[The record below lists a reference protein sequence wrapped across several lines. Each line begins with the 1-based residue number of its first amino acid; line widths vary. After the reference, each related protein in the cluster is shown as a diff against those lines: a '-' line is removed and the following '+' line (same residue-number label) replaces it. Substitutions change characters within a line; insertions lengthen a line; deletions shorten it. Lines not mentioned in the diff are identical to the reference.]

1 MTRSSEILSLSLAV
15 RIVLATSIGLASATI
30 AMADGYRLQ
39 PGDTVRISVY
49 SRDDLS
55 GDFRI
60 DDVGEIVL
68 PLLGEVATEGKTT
81 REMRD
86 YLHNALKGKIGSDI
100 NLFVTIAEHRPVYVD
115 GDVDRPG
122 AYPYRPN
129 MTVGKVMAL
138 AGGRHSLRTAGAL
151 VSASRELEAYSLL
164 LDSYY
169 QDAAREARLL
179 SEVAGH
185 ARPSFP
191 PDLQKA
197 ASDPRIRE
205 ILDNERTL
213 MSSRNEVD
221 ASRTASLQQEIAS
234 LSAELATIQ
243 AQRKSIDLKRS
254 LFQRQF
260 DDIEKLVAKGVVPKS
275 SILQLQIIATDL
287 DQEARNAEI
296 STLRTISALDQ
307 SRRQLADLTVA
318 RDADIAGQLQDVQNQ
333 LAQSR
338 IRYDESG
345 KRLAV
350 LFSQTLPV
358 SMLTEESAPP
368 LVTIERSAVSKPIEA
383 DLNYRLHPG
392 DVVRVPWPE
401 FSLPDI
407 PDEPLP
413 GRARVEGTEVVD
425 ADVEPVG
432 QDSGG
437 AEFAGEKPEG
447 ANGD

>member
-1 MTRSSEILSLSLAV
+1 VTRSSGVFSLSGTV
-15 RIVLATSIGLASATI
+15 RIVLATIIGLASANV

-49 SRDDLS
+49 ARDDLS
-55 GDFRI
+55 GNFRI

-86 YLHNALKGKIGSDI
+86 YLQNALKDRIGSDI
-100 NLFVTIAEHRPVYVD
+100 NLVVTIAEHRPVYVD

-151 VSASRELEAYSLL
+151 VSASRELETFSLL

-169 QDAAREARLL
+169 RDAAREARLL

-185 ARPSFP
+185 AKPWFP
-191 PDLQKA
+191 PDLEKA
-197 ASDPRIRE
+197 ASNPRIRE

-213 MSSRNEVD
+213 MSTRIEVD
-221 ASRTASLQQEIAS
+221 ASRTASLQQETAS
-234 LSAELATIQ
+234 LSAELTTIQ
-243 AQRKSIDLKRS
+243 AQKKSIELKRS
-254 LFQRQF
+254 LFQTQF
-260 DDIEKLVAKGVVPKS
+260 DEIEKLAGQGVVPKS
-275 SILQLQIIATDL
+275 SILRLQITATSL
-287 DQEARNAEI
+287 DQEARSAEI
-296 STLRTISALDQ
+296 STLRTIRALDQ

-318 RDADIAGQLQDVQNQ
+318 RGADIAVQLQDVQNQ
-333 LAQSR
+333 LAQSS
-338 IRYDESG
+338 IRYDESR

-358 SMLTEESAPP
+358 SMLTEGSDPP
-368 LVTIERSAVSKPIEA
+368 LVTIERSAASEPIEA
-383 DLNYRLHPG
+383 DLNYRLQPG

-407 PDEPLP
+407 PDERLP
-413 GRARVEGTEVVD
+413 ERARVENAEVER
-425 ADVEPVG
+425 ADVESVA
-432 QDSGG
+432 QDGGG
-437 AEFAGEKPEG
+437 AEHAGGKSEG
-447 ANGD
+447 ADRD